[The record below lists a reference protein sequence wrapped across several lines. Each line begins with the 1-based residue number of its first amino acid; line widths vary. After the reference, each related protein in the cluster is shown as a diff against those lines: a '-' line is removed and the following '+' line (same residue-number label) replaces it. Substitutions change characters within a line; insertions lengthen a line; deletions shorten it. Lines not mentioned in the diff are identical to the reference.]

1 MLIYVLSSLLLLSC
15 LLENGLMTDRN
26 VLETYSSRRVQ
37 RVCLNGQWMVLTAD
51 QISHATVV

>member
-37 RVCLNGQWMVLTAD
+37 RVCLNGQ
-51 QISHATVV
+51 